1 MLYRTVKRVVAS
13 YKQAMNAPNDESEKR
28 SSKAWAEVPDRHKHK
43 REEVPTLESD
53 DDGVESVYERQEA
66 LQNVWHK
73 NTVR

>member
-1 MLYRTVKRVVAS
+1 
-13 YKQAMNAPNDESEKR
+13 MNSPNDESEKR
-28 SSKAWAEVPDRHKHK
+28 SSKAWAEVPDRHKPK

-66 LQNVWHK
+66 LQNMWHR

>member
-1 MLYRTVKRVVAS
+1 MLWRTVICRGRA
-13 YKQAMNAPNDESEKR
+13 YNLFMNAPNDESEKR

-53 DDGVESVYERQEA
+53 DDGVETVYERQEA
-66 LQNVWHK
+66 LQNMWHK